1 MVTARER
8 RRIVVRYA
16 LGQRKHLV
24 GLLILTAVSSFSVAL
39 QPLSLKLFID
49 NGLGGRAVSGFP
61 AALMNRLALPND
73 QRSVVVIAAIV
84 SLLAAVLVA
93 VLSEGVSAY
102 WDWIGGRMTRDVSRD
117 AFDQLQTLSPLFH
130 ARHETAESLSLV
142 TTDAACVYT
151 ATNSMLVAPVSRV
164 ATLATVA
171 WSAWLLNDSLSILA
185 FAAVPLLVLASR
197 VVSRRLKQQAKRAR
211 ADRVGVA
218 SFVQQVVDSLP
229 VVQAYT
235 AEPLNVGI
243 FRSLAYRSRLASQRL
258 SRIESTADSTTA
270 LAGAAAAAVVLV
282 AGGRG
287 VLRGQVTTG
296 DLVVFMAYVRTID
309 RQIRALLAVGRK
321 LRVAEAG
328 LDQLAVLFGSTER
341 VAEPA
346 EPVDLPPAPHG
357 SSIEWDDVTFAYV
370 SGRPVLEHVT
380 LRLEPGETV
389 AIVGPTGS
397 GKTTMSALASRLFDP
412 DSGRV
417 LLDGLDVRTLRIADV
432 RGRVAVVRQDPLIL
446 PISVASNL
454 AIAWPSATRRDIE
467 QAAEAAL
474 AAGFIAQLPEGY
486 DTILAG
492 NAAQLSGGE
501 RQRLAIARMM
511 LKPARL
517 LVLDEPTSALDP
529 VSEAMLIEA
538 LRRAADRC
546 SVLVIAHRL
555 STIRHADRVAV
566 LGAGGIIECGTHDAL
581 LAAGGTYAR
590 YLELS
595 LVGATG

>member
-8 RRIVVRYA
+8 RRIVARYA
-16 LGQRKHLV
+16 LGQRRHLV
-24 GLLILTAVSSFSVAL
+24 GLLILTAAASFSVAL

-61 AALMNRLALPND
+61 AALMDRLSLPND
-73 QRSVVVIAAIV
+73 QRSVVLIAAIV

-102 WDWIGGRMTRDVSRD
+102 WDWIGERMTRDVSRD

-130 ARHETAESLSLV
+130 ARHDTAGSLSLV

-171 WSAWLLNDSLSILA
+171 WSAWILNDSLSILA

-211 ADRVGVA
+211 TDRVGVA

-243 FRSLAYRSRLASQRL
+243 FRSLAHRSRLASQRL
-258 SRIESTADSTTA
+258 SRIEATADSTTA

-287 VLRGQVTTG
+287 VLRGQATAG

-328 LDQLAVLFGSTER
+328 LDQLAALFGSIER
-341 VAEPA
+341 VSDPA
-346 EPVDLPPAPHG
+346 EPVDLPPAPRG

-432 RGRVAVVRQDPLIL
+432 RSRVAVVRQDPLIL

-454 AIAWPSATRRDIE
+454 AIARPSATRRDIE

-566 LGAGGIIECGTHDAL
+566 LGTGGIMECGTHDAL

-595 LVGATG
+595 LAGATG